1 MLQIPYFSRK
11 DATRMKLFVSLLSGS
26 LLAAS
31 LMAFK
36 PAGDDIRETLCG
48 EKWIPE
54 KVLTAEGE
62 KKVQKSAKNNYWL
75 FNPDNTVVV
84 YESGNTET
92 ANWLFDEVTR
102 ILTMNF
108 SKSKRYHEFVLYRI
122 DKKELQLI
130 DLKNKQRLIYER

>member
-1 MLQIPYFSRK
+1 
-11 DATRMKLFVSLLSGS
+11 MKYLGILTTTVI
-26 LLAAS
+26 LAAS
-31 LMAFK
+31 LCSFK
-36 PAGDDIRETLCG
+36 PSADSVRETLCG
-48 EKWIPE
+48 EKWVPE
-54 KVLTAEGE
+54 KILSTEGE
-62 KKVQKSAKNNYWL
+62 TKASKSEKSDYWL

-84 YESGNTET
+84 YENGNTET

-130 DLKNKQRLIYER
+130 DLKNKQRLIYGR